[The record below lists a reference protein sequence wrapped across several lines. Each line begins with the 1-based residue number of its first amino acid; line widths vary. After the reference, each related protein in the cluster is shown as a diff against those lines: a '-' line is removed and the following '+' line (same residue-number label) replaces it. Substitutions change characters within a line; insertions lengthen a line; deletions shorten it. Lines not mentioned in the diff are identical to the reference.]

1 MFLANLKLAVTLPIL
16 RALSKTPARHSS
28 TRAKTMLLEDVQHE
42 SIHPIAT
49 YAPWKN
55 DFEFQ
60 ETFRQV
66 RSHTLVDIY
75 RCYDLWRLLAQAA
88 KAGSG
93 DILEVGVWRG
103 GTGAIL
109 AKKSKLLSLTGETFL
124 ADTFTG
130 VVKTGAQDFGY
141 ADGDHSDTS
150 EEIVKAL
157 LQKLQVSA
165 KLLKGIFPDQC
176 PQDFDQKN
184 FIFCH
189 IDVDTYES
197 GNASFEWVWP
207 RLLKGGIVVFDDFGF
222 FHCAG
227 ITRLCEELKDRQ
239 GLSFIYNLNGHG
251 IFIKL

>member
-1 MFLANLKLAVTLPIL
+1 MFLANLKFTLALPIL
-16 RALSKTPARHSS
+16 RALSKTPARHFS
-28 TRAKTMLLEDVQHE
+28 TRAKTMLLDDVQHE

-55 DFEFQ
+55 DSQFQ
-60 ETFRQV
+60 ETYSQV
-66 RSHTLVDIY
+66 RANTLVDIY

-88 KAGSG
+88 KAGAG

-109 AKKSKLLSLTGETFL
+109 AKKAKTLKLASEVFL

-150 EEIVKAL
+150 EQIVKNL
-157 LQKLQVSA
+157 LQEMGISA
-165 KLLKGIFPDQC
+165 SLLKGIFPDQK
-176 PQDFDQKN
+176 PAGFDQKK

-197 GNASFEWVWP
+197 GSSVFEWVWP
-207 RLLKGGIVVFDDFGF
+207 RLLKGGIVVFDDYGF
-222 FHCAG
+222 FRCAG
-227 ITRLCEELKDRQ
+227 ITRLCEELKDRE
-239 GLSFIYNLNGHG
+239 GLTFVYNINGHG
-251 IFIKL
+251 IFIKS